1 MPWSCYIIFGA
12 ADSRHHSLTELMEL
26 AFVDDPTELDRVG
39 VVDST
44 SSENPKNH
52 LVGGDWN
59 MTGTLA

>member
-1 MPWSCYIIFGA
+1 
-12 ADSRHHSLTELMEL
+12 MEL

-39 VVDST
+39 VVDLT

-52 LVGGDWN
+52 LLGGDWN